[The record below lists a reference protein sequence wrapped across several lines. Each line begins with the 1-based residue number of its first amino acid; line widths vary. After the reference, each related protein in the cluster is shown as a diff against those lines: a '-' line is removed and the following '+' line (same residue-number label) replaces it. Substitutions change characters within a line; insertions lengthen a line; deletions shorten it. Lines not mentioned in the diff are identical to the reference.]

1 MAHGTAD
8 HRAGDERAPVPE
20 RTGRCPRCGAARRDG
35 DRFCKDC
42 GQPLAHGRELPRPPR
57 CPGCGVPHRAGDRF
71 CRGCGRARSRAAA
84 AVRLWRTQRTSLAA
98 TLCALLAAGGALAA
112 IHATQGARRAA
123 TPAPI
128 GPAPVGA
135 PAPSLPA
142 LTLAQPRARRP
153 NPKPRRPAAR
163 PRPTTPPA
171 TSTPALAP
179 SAATLHLA
187 AALALARAEQAA
199 GHRIG
204 FALVSADGQ
213 TLAQVNPTEQTYSGS
228 ISKAMLLVAYLRQAS
243 AEPLSDAARAE
254 LTAMIE
260 VSDNDAADWVYTHLS
275 AAQHAVAQVAADAG
289 MTGFQLDT
297 SDPVYVL
304 GQSLISAADFAR
316 LFARIDELMPTAQT
330 SFGMYL
336 LSHVQERVGLLDA
349 GLPGVVYAKEGWKPE
364 PPGLLG
370 APYIVNQAAQF
381 SYQGATYG
389 VAVTVGTVS
398 DQTDGEAI
406 VRQIVGALL

>member
-8 HRAGDERAPVPE
+8 HRAGAERDPAPG
-20 RTGRCPRCGAARRDG
+20 RTGRCPRCGAARGDG

-42 GQPLAHGRELPRPPR
+42 GQPLAHERGLPRPLR

-112 IHATQGARRAA
+112 IHATQGARRPATAA
-123 TPAPI
+123 SI
-128 GPAPVGA
+128 RPAPVGA

-153 NPKPRRPAAR
+153 SAKPRRPAAR

-171 TSTPALAP
+171 TSTLAPAP
-179 SAATLHLA
+179 SATTMHLA

-213 TLAQVNPTEQTYSGS
+213 TLAQFNATEQTYSGS
-228 ISKAMLLVAYLRQAS
+228 ISKAMLMVAYLRQAS

-260 VSDNDAADWVYTHLS
+260 VSDNDAADWVYAHLS
-275 AAQHAVAQVAADAG
+275 AAQDAVEQVAADAG

-304 GQSLISAADFAR
+304 GQSLITAADFAQ
-316 LFARIDELMPTAQT
+316 LFARIDELMPAAQT

-336 LSHVQERVGLLDA
+336 LAHVQERVGLLDA

-381 SYQGATYG
+381 TYQGATYG
-389 VAVTVGTVS
+389 VAVTIGTVS

-406 VRQIVGALL
+406 VRQIVAALL